1 MLSQRR
7 TSAGRRDYGSHMVIG
22 RADGRLM
29 KIALIALAGH
39 FVLLGRVFPLLRA
52 RKVSAGAGFAASVVP
67 CATTVANS
75 AITDGNV
82 RRLQKPVCDRHR
94 IDERTEPH
102 VPS

>member
-1 MLSQRR
+1 MHEIPPKRR
-7 TSAGRRDYGSHMVIG
+7 GVHAPLFDFVAMPLWIRRI
-22 RADGRLM
+22 R
-29 KIALIALAGH
+29 H
-39 FVLLGRVFPLLRA
+39 FVLLGRVSPLLRA